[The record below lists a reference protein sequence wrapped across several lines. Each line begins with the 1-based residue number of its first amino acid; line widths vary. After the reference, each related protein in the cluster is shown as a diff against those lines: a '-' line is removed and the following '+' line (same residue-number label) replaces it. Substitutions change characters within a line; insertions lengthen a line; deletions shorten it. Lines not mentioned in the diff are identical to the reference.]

1 MEMHLVVVK
10 PFGSFSRGDVIT
22 DPTRITSILSSEH
35 ARFVVRV
42 AARMPG
48 GA

>member
-1 MEMHLVVVK
+1 MEIHLVVVR
-10 PFGSFSRGDVIT
+10 PFDGLSRGDLVT
-22 DPTRITSILSSEH
+22 DPARITTILSSERAH
-35 ARFVVRV
+35 YVVRV

>member
-1 MEMHLVVVK
+1 MEIHLVVVR
-10 PFGSFSRGDVIT
+10 PFVGFSRGDVVT
-22 DPTRITSILSSEH
+22 DPARIASILSGENAH
-35 ARFVVRV
+35 FVVRV

>member
-1 MEMHLVVVK
+1 MEIHLVIVR
-10 PFGSFSRGDVIT
+10 PFAGFARGDVVT
-22 DPTRITSILSSEH
+22 DPARIISILSSENAH
-35 ARFVVRV
+35 FVVRV